1 MTPRI
6 LLVVLALLPAL
17 AQAQPARPN
26 VLWIVSEDNT
36 YATIGAYGMDANAVT
51 PTIDGLAKQGVLYRH
66 CFSQAPVCAPSRFT
80 IITGV
85 YATSA
90 GPAHQM
96 RARGNITPAIRGFS
110 AYLREAGYYC
120 TNNAKT
126 DYNAPI
132 DMKDAWDESSK
143 KAHWRN
149 RKPGQPFFAV
159 FNHET
164 THESSV
170 FGKMQPLAGG
180 TDPAK
185 VNLPPYTPDT
195 PETRADRALYHD
207 NIRRMDNQVA
217 NLLKQLADDG
227 LAEDTIVFYY
237 GDNGGV
243 LPRSKRFC
251 YDSGLRV
258 PLIVKFPKKWQHLAP
273 AEAGGQI
280 AAPVSFVDFAPTV
293 LSLCGVEAPKHFEG
307 KALMGPKKGPDSQ
320 YAFSFRAR
328 MDERYDLV
336 RTVRSDRYRYTIN
349 YAPHVPYGARNQYQF
364 QQKGYRAWKAL
375 FEAGKLEGIQKA
387 FWMEKPAEELYDVQA
402 DPHEVNNLA
411 VNSTPEVA
419 ARMKEMR
426 EAIRQHMIRTRD
438 NGLIPEGAP
447 AEGYAAAKDA
457 GAYPVEAVIAAAD
470 LAIERDPKNLPKL

>member
-36 YATIGAYGMDANAVT
+36 YATIGAYGMDANVVT

-159 FNHET
+159 
-164 THESSV
+164 
-170 FGKMQPLAGG
+170 
-180 TDPAK
+180 
-185 VNLPPYTPDT
+185 
-195 PETRADRALYHD
+195 
-207 NIRRMDNQVA
+207 
-217 NLLKQLADDG
+217 
-227 LAEDTIVFYY
+227 
-237 GDNGGV
+237 
-243 LPRSKRFC
+243 
-251 YDSGLRV
+251 
-258 PLIVKFPKKWQHLAP
+258 
-273 AEAGGQI
+273 
-280 AAPVSFVDFAPTV
+280 
-293 LSLCGVEAPKHFEG
+293 
-307 KALMGPKKGPDSQ
+307 
-320 YAFSFRAR
+320 
-328 MDERYDLV
+328 
-336 RTVRSDRYRYTIN
+336 
-349 YAPHVPYGARNQYQF
+349 
-364 QQKGYRAWKAL
+364 
-375 FEAGKLEGIQKA
+375 
-387 FWMEKPAEELYDVQA
+387 
-402 DPHEVNNLA
+402 
-411 VNSTPEVA
+411 
-419 ARMKEMR
+419 
-426 EAIRQHMIRTRD
+426 
-438 NGLIPEGAP
+438 
-447 AEGYAAAKDA
+447 
-457 GAYPVEAVIAAAD
+457 
-470 LAIERDPKNLPKL
+470 